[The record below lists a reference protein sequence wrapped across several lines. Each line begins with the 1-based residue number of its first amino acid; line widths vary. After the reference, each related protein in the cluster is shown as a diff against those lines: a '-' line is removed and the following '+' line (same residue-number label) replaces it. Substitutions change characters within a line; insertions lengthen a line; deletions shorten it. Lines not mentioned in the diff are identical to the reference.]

1 LCGAVPKDRY
11 FAEVVSLAC
20 HDLRTPL
27 ATVHG
32 FARTIERLPPMD
44 ERTGRYIGL
53 IVQGSSQI
61 ADLLERL
68 ALVSRIERGA
78 YEPALRRMDS
88 FEVAQAAAA
97 SVAVGEVEVS
107 GTGAEVDVD
116 PVQTERSLAALLVAA
131 IRHGDSERLRC
142 DVQGAE
148 LEIRPVSGDS
158 GPILLGEDLRD
169 FGAAAAG
176 IHVEALGGSVAVEED
191 ALVVRLPTSEGGTGA
206 GP

>member
-1 LCGAVPKDRY
+1 MPKDRY
-11 FAEVVSLAC
+11 FAQVVSLAC

-32 FARTIERLPPMD
+32 FARTIERLPPTD
-44 ERTGRYIGL
+44 ERAGRYVGL
-53 IVQGSSQI
+53 IVEGSSQI
-61 ADLLERL
+61 AELLERL
-68 ALVSRIERGA
+68 ALVARIERGA
-78 YEPALRRMDS
+78 YEPALQRMDS
-88 FEVAQAAAA
+88 FELAQAAVE
-97 SVAVGEVEVS
+97 SVTVGDVAVS

-116 PVQTERSLAALLVAA
+116 PVQTERSLAALLTAA

-142 DVQGAE
+142 EVHGAE
-148 LEIRPVSGDS
+148 LEIRPVTGESRR
-158 GPILLGEDLRD
+158 ILLGEDLRD

-191 ALVVRLPTSEGGTGA
+191 ALVVRLPTSGGGTGG